1 MPQLSEKMLEIHKA
15 TDAPLDHTVPPD
27 FHPGQLTNIGR
38 ELEAAGG
45 SLEPYE
51 AARRAFAAMYSTAS
65 DANAA
70 VASAMRPCPPFIPTP
85 GAPPLHAKI
94 PDADCEQ
101 ISSLIYSRVAT
112 ASRAVDAV
120 GAQLDDVVASLG
132 DAIARTL
139 KHKDDGRAGF
149 VQNQAE
155 IRAHVKAI
163 TPPSSRFEFVV
174 TAIDEGELDVA
185 SAILSGSNWTSGL
198 GKKEFALLK
207 DTAERRFGGK
217 LYAQREAVRKLR
229 AQLDSGGSSFVSKI
243 ISITPQVKETAS
255 QKAMKRLKGAA

>member
-51 AARRAFAAMYSTAS
+51 AARRAFASMYQTAS

-70 VASAMRPCPPFIPTP
+70 VASAMRPCQPFVPTP

-120 GAQLDDVVASLG
+120 GKQLDDVVAQLSDNIG
-132 DAIARTL
+132 RTCERNDTYPVGRPGRL
-139 KHKDDGRAGF
+139 DKPFGGFSDQTLFILGRARDLGIRDRADPKQVGQLESGF
-149 VQNQAE
+149 
-155 IRAHVKAI
+155 R
-163 TPPSSRFEFVV
+163 
-174 TAIDEGELDVA
+174 
-185 SAILSGSNWTSGL
+185 
-198 GKKEFALLK
+198 
-207 DTAERRFGGK
+207 
-217 LYAQREAVRKLR
+217 
-229 AQLDSGGSSFVSKI
+229 
-243 ISITPQVKETAS
+243 
-255 QKAMKRLKGAA
+255 